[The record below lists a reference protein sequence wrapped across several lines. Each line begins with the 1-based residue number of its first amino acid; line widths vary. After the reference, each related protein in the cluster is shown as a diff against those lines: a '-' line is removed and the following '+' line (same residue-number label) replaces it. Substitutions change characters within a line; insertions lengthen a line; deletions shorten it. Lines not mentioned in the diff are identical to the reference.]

1 MATLKLEIVTPEE
14 KIYSEDVEMVTLP
27 GSEGELGVYPKHV
40 PLLTTLVPGELRV
53 LKNGRET
60 AMAIGEGFVEIKADA
75 VSVLTDMALESEK
88 IDIATAEAAVERA
101 KAAMKEDQTAR
112 TGGCHSSVA
121 AKSACPVARQ
131 TPPPPRVNEGRSFRA
146 KSRNPVALSFG
157 LQRGILR
164 LRFAPLRMTSPDIL
178 GIIAG
183 NGVYPRLLADGA
195 RRAGVEKIVAAAFT
209 DETDPVLERH
219 VNVLEW
225 MRVGQLGRL
234 LKFFRSQDIH
244 HAIMAGQIAPKNLF
258 DLRPDLKALMLLGK
272 LKERNAESIFAAIA
286 DELAKVEVDLL
297 PATTFLEDS
306 LARPG
311 LIAGPKLSPRQEHD
325 VELGWNAAK
334 EIARLDIGQTI
345 IIKNGT
351 IVAVEALE
359 GTNEA
364 IKRGGTLAR
373 EGAVMVKVS
382 KPNQDMRFDVPV
394 IGVETVRIAAESGV
408 RVIAVEAGKTL
419 LLERDAVIALAN
431 GSNMSVV
438 AR

>member
-1 MATLKLEIVTPEE
+1 LAQP
-14 KIYSEDVEMVTLP
+14 
-27 GSEGELGVYPKHV
+27 
-40 PLLTTLVPGELRV
+40 PLH
-53 LKNGRET
+53 
-60 AMAIGEGFVEIKADA
+60 A
-75 VSVLTDMALESEK
+75 
-88 IDIATAEAAVERA
+88 
-101 KAAMKEDQTAR
+101 
-112 TGGCHSSVA
+112 
-121 AKSACPVARQ
+121 
-131 TPPPPRVNEGRSFRA
+131 
-146 KSRNPVALSFG
+146 
-157 LQRGILR
+157 
-164 LRFAPLRMTSPDIL
+164 L

-195 RRAGVEKIVAAAFT
+195 RRAGVKKIVATAFT
-209 DETDPVLERH
+209 NETDPVLERH

-225 MRVGQLGRL
+225 MRVGQLVRL
-234 LKFFRSQDIH
+234 LKFFRSQGIQN
-244 HAIMAGQIAPKNLF
+244 AIMAGQIAPKNLF

-272 LKERNAESIFAAIA
+272 LKQRNAESIFAAVA
-286 DELAKVEVDLL
+286 DELAKIDINLL

-306 LARPG
+306 LAQPG
-311 LIAGPKLSPRQEHD
+311 VIAGPKLSPRQEHD
-325 VELGWNAAK
+325 VELGWYVAK

-419 LLERDAVIALAN
+419 LLERDAIVDLAKGAKVSIIA
-431 GSNMSVV
+431 G
-438 AR
+438 

>member
-1 MATLKLEIVTPEE
+1 M
-14 KIYSEDVEMVTLP
+14 
-27 GSEGELGVYPKHV
+27 
-40 PLLTTLVPGELRV
+40 
-53 LKNGRET
+53 
-60 AMAIGEGFVEIKADA
+60 
-75 VSVLTDMALESEK
+75 
-88 IDIATAEAAVERA
+88 
-101 KAAMKEDQTAR
+101 
-112 TGGCHSSVA
+112 
-121 AKSACPVARQ
+121 
-131 TPPPPRVNEGRSFRA
+131 
-146 KSRNPVALSFG
+146 
-157 LQRGILR
+157 
-164 LRFAPLRMTSPDIL
+164 LRFGTADRYDTL

-286 DELAKVEVDLL
+286 DELAKVEVELL

-345 IIKNGT
+345 VIKNGT

>member
-1 MATLKLEIVTPEE
+1 VNFFCYKASMESPE
-14 KIYSEDVEMVTLP
+14 T
-27 GSEGELGVYPKHV
+27 
-40 PLLTTLVPGELRV
+40 
-53 LKNGRET
+53 
-60 AMAIGEGFVEIKADA
+60 
-75 VSVLTDMALESEK
+75 
-88 IDIATAEAAVERA
+88 
-101 KAAMKEDQTAR
+101 
-112 TGGCHSSVA
+112 
-121 AKSACPVARQ
+121 
-131 TPPPPRVNEGRSFRA
+131 
-146 KSRNPVALSFG
+146 
-157 LQRGILR
+157 
-164 LRFAPLRMTSPDIL
+164 L

-195 RRAGVEKIVAAAFT
+195 RRSGVEKIVAAAFT
-209 DETDPVLERH
+209 DETDPTLKQH
-219 VNVLEW
+219 VELVEW

-286 DELAKVEVDLL
+286 DELAKVEIDLL

-306 LARPG
+306 LAQLG

-325 VELGWNAAK
+325 VELGWNIAK

-345 IIKNGT
+345 IIRNGT

-364 IKRGGTLAR
+364 IKRGGTFAR

-394 IGVETVRIAAESGV
+394 IGVETVRISAESGV

-419 LLERDAVIALAN
+419 LLERDAIIGLAN